1 MYEIEKIMLEV
12 FLSLV
17 LIDVYFNSVLGL
29 NLNWKYKKS
38 EKIKWL
44 FFLNLLVFLLF
55 DKNKCKNMF
64 MLVCRVVLMEGVLI
78 KIEGIFGF
86 FGGNYKDVDY
96 LLYVSIKLYIYVF
109 FFYMYCGL

>member
-1 MYEIEKIMLEV
+1 
-12 FLSLV
+12 
-17 LIDVYFNSVLGL
+17 
-29 NLNWKYKKS
+29 
-38 EKIKWL
+38 
-44 FFLNLLVFLLF
+44 
-55 DKNKCKNMF
+55 MF
-64 MLVCRVVLMEGVLI
+64 MLVCRVVLMEGALI